1 MRRPVAA
8 SDGRATVRGRAR
20 VALLLVLATACGG
33 ERDAGAGSGGPRP
46 PSVPVVGEVAPLP
59 GGAVARVNG
68 VRFDVTLAP
77 GLPPPEPG
85 TSLVRLDVELCAGAA
100 RLRVDPAFWLGLGR
114 DGAVYSAHSGVQ
126 GLLTFT
132 LAPGTCQRGDVDI
145 AVDDGVGLEEV
156 LLMGL
161 ERTTVARWS
170 VGGDPVPPEE
180 PLDSGLTPLTVE
192 LGSEVRLA
200 AGAAVTL
207 RGFDPASDDGPS
219 FRLEVEVCAGESQ
232 LQVGPRSWLLQL
244 ADHRL
249 IVPDPDGG
257 TLRTGSV
264 EPGGCQQG
272 EMVFVQTSDADAVAV
287 IYTADGAYEEARW
300 SLVA

>member
-1 MRRPVAA
+1 
-8 SDGRATVRGRAR
+8 VRGRAW

-33 ERDAGAGSGGPRP
+33 DRDAGAGSGGPRP
-46 PSVPVVGEVAPLP
+46 PIVPVIGEVAPLP

-68 VRFDVTLAP
+68 VRLDVTLAP

-85 TSLVRLDVELCAGAA
+85 TTLVRLDVELCAGAA

-132 LAPGTCQRGDVDI
+132 LAPGACQRGEVDL
-145 AVDDGVGLEEV
+145 AVDEGVNLEEV
-156 LLMGL
+156 LLMGV
-161 ERTTVARWS
+161 EGTTVARWS

-180 PLDSGLTPLTVE
+180 PLGSGLTPQTAE
-192 LGSEVRLA
+192 LGPEVPLA
-200 AGAAVTL
+200 AGGAVTL
-207 RGFDPASDDGPS
+207 RGFDAASDDGPS
-219 FRLEVEVCAGESQ
+219 IRLEVEVCAGESE
-232 LQVGPRSWLLQL
+232 LHVSPRSWLLQL

-249 IVPDPDGG
+249 VVPDPDGS
-257 TLRTGSV
+257 TLRTGTI
-264 EPGGCQQG
+264 EPGACEQG
-272 EMVFVQTSDADAVAV
+272 EMVFVQTSDADAAAV
-287 IYTADGAYEEARW
+287 IYTADGAFEEARW